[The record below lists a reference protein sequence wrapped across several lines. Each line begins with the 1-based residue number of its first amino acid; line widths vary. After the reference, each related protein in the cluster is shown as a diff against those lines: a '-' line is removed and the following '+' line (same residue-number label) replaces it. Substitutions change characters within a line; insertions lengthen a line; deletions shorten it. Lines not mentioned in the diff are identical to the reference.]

1 MDKVSYN
8 YDPKTGEIRDNR
20 GNVVCNRKLNVDGVL
35 LDRGVLADAI
45 CQGCKY
51 MEQERDAKDTDPDRR
66 AFLDANIR
74 LLDVYHTIILG
85 CSEDEA
91 KKLIAE
97 YQKGII

>member
-8 YDPKTGEIRDNR
+8 YDPKTGEIRDSR
-20 GNVVCNRKLNVDGVL
+20 GNVVFNRKLNVDGVL
-35 LDRGVLADAI
+35 LDRGILADAV
-45 CQGCKY
+45 CYGLKY
-51 MEQERDAKDTDPDRR
+51 LEQERDAKDTDPDHR

-74 LLDVYHTIILG
+74 LLNVCHAILLG
-85 CSEDEA
+85 CSEDMA